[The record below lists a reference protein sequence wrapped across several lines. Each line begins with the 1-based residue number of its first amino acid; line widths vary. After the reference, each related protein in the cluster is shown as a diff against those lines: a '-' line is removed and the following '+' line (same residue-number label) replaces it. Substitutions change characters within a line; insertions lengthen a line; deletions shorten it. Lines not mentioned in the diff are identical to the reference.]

1 MNRREKVGGTGLGV
15 GYVTVMMIFAVIC
28 MTIFAVLSYSAASS
42 DSSFNKRSGEYLKQY
57 YAADSS
63 AKQTLARLDEIAQS
77 YVKSGFFED
86 FESAAAEV
94 EGVKVSRVREG
105 FSASWSVM
113 INDRQELAAVVEFT
127 EDGGCEITGWQCRTI
142 SSESSDEHLN
152 VWDGSF

>member
-42 DSSFNKRSGEYLKQY
+42 DSAFNKRGGEYLKQY
-57 YAADSS
+57 YAADSTAKEKLAMLDAIAKS
-63 AKQTLARLDEIAQS
+63 AAD
-77 YVKSGFFED
+77 SGFFED

-94 EGVKVSRVREG
+94 SGVKVSRVRDG
-105 FSASWSVM
+105 FSANWTVK
-113 INDRQELAAVVEFT
+113 INDRQELAATVEFT
-127 EDGGCEITGWQCRTI
+127 ADGGCEITNWQSRTI
-142 SSESSDEHLN
+142 SQDDSGEHLN